1 MNPFDS
7 FPIEF
12 KQINPQD
19 FPHFELSEK
28 VIISPNDEGYI
39 KEALNSNLRLGDK
52 NTVVINAGVGQGKT
66 HTIID
71 IVKQYYDREEFVIFI
86 ASPFVSLVEQ
96 YYKDVLDKQIPEG
109 DVFRYE
115 VLGNEELPQ
124 FWKKRIH
131 IVTANCLLGN
141 PGEDAFINS
150 NVKRYYL
157 NRLSKYCEKKG
168 KKVVFIYDEIHDTI
182 HNFREKYIF
191 NLWKWRNVIHKNF
204 IISAT
209 YNEASKVVIEYLAE
223 LTDNKIQIIESERKR
238 FPAKQSELF
247 LHYNSEQFYDFDD
260 KKITGLIGDLISLGK
275 DIDIL
280 SYSKKLAENI
290 INNKAEGIGAEL
302 YKKYEE
308 INNCTSELKLNQRG
322 DREIPQNRY
331 KPNMC
336 NVGTNFKT
344 GVSIHKDNHAFVII
358 MPPKGAK
365 MAYKNN
371 YGIFSSGINS
381 IIQALAR
388 QRKKGEI
395 HIILPKPK
403 EFDYNTLLFE
413 EEGQHEYFKEFYERA
428 KDSSEVEEKTKYLPL
443 TEQDIMFFD
452 FYENTLKSNIK
463 DEIAFVQN
471 LDRPNKVRLDF
482 PEYKLY
488 KLSDSEEYF
497 VNKTLFFGGDLSAY
511 ITYCAITNQF
521 INCKF
526 VGGFAKQ
533 ELILNFGEIQKG
545 LKEFCDKVYFFDD
558 DRMSLY
564 YFLNDAYFYKQFRD
578 DLFEMCEV
586 KLKTSDGTIVNLL
599 KDGTSSSSK
608 YFENQLLGFVQHF
621 GYPNNPLNQTKFE
634 KEGKLIDGIYDRS
647 QFLLEVISHSQ
658 NLNVE
663 DFHTNESAKERIKVF
678 KFLGVFRQK
687 IIDSTQTYS
696 TRNESDIKYIK
707 NKPSEN
713 FISEDELPEF
723 RRLVLFLINEDD
735 FLKKFS
741 FKERLVNKIESKQI
755 ESIYSILCK
764 ELFTLEN
771 GKLPIGNRENI
782 KIVKFIK
789 PLPEHSQVVNYAL
802 PPDYDFPDG
811 YEPVELSDELI
822 ESIKKLRQETN

>member
-1 MNPFDS
+1 MNYFDD

-12 KQINPQD
+12 KQINPED
-19 FPHFELSEK
+19 FPQFEVSEK
-28 VIISPNDEGYI
+28 NIISPNSEGYI
-39 KEALNSNLRLGDK
+39 KDALDEKLRLGDK

-66 HTIID
+66 HAIID
-71 IVKQYYDREEFVIFI
+71 IVKQYYEREEFVIFI

-96 YYKDVLDKQIPEG
+96 YYNDVLEKGIPED

-124 FWKKRIH
+124 FWRKRIH

-150 NVKRYYL
+150 QVKRYYL
-157 NRLSKYCEKKG
+157 NRLSKYCETKG

-182 HNFREKYIF
+182 HNFKEQYIF
-191 NLWKWRNVIHKNF
+191 NLWKWRKVIHKNF

-223 LTDNKIQIIESERKR
+223 LTNNKIQIIESERKR
-238 FPAKQSELF
+238 FLEKQSELF
-247 LHYNSEQFYDFDD
+247 LHYNSEQFYNFDD
-260 KKITGLIGDLISLGK
+260 KKITELVGDLISVGK
-275 DIDIL
+275 EVDIL

-290 INNKAEGIGAEL
+290 IKNKTEGIGAEL

-308 INNCTSELKLNQRG
+308 INNCTSDLKLNQRG
-322 DREIPQNRY
+322 DREVPQNRY
-331 KPNMC
+331 KNNMC

-344 GVSIHKDNHAFVII
+344 GVSIEKENHAFLII
-358 MPPKGAK
+358 MPPKGAQ
-365 MAYKNN
+365 MPFKNN
-371 YGIFSSGINS
+371 YGIFTSGINS

-403 EFDYNTLLFE
+403 EFDYDTLIFE
-413 EEGQHEYFKEFYERA
+413 EEEQHEQFKEFYERV
-428 KDSSEVEEKTKYLPL
+428 KDSSEVEEKTKYIPL
-443 TEQDIMFFD
+443 AEQDNMFFN
-452 FYENTLKSNIK
+452 FYENTLKANIK

-471 LDRPNKVRLDF
+471 LERPNKVRLDF

-488 KLSDSEEYF
+488 KLSDSEDYF

-511 ITYCAITNQF
+511 ITYCAVTNQF

-533 ELILNFGEIQKG
+533 ELILNYGEIQKG
-545 LKEFCDKVYFFDD
+545 LKEFCDNVYFFDD

-586 KLKTSDGTIVNLL
+586 KLKTSDGTVVNLL
-599 KDGTSSSSK
+599 KDGTSSASK
-608 YFENQLLGFVQHF
+608 YFEGQLLGFVQHF
-621 GYPNNPLNQTKFE
+621 GYPNNPLNRIKFR
-634 KEGKLIDGIYDRS
+634 KEGELVDGSYDRS
-647 QFLLEVISHSQ
+647 QFLLEAISHSQ

-663 DFHTNESAKERIKVF
+663 DFQTSESAKERIKNF
-678 KFLGVFRQK
+678 KFLGHFRQK
-687 IIDSTQTYS
+687 IIDSIQAYS
-696 TRNESDIKYIK
+696 TRNENDIKYIK

-713 FISEDELPEF
+713 FISEDELPEL
-723 RRLVLFLINEDD
+723 RRLVQFLLNEDD
-735 FLKKFS
+735 FFKNFS
-741 FKERLVNKIESKQI
+741 FKERLTNKSEAKQI
-755 ESIYSILCK
+755 EVIYSVLSN
-764 ELFTLEN
+764 ELFILEK
-771 GKLPIGNRENI
+771 GKLPTGTRENV
-782 KIVKFIK
+782 KKVKFIK
-789 PLPEHSQVVNYAL
+789 PLPEHSQVVNYVL

-811 YEPVELSDELI
+811 YEPVELTDEQI
-822 ESIKKLRQETN
+822 ESIKRFTRNN

>member
-1 MNPFDS
+1 MNYFDD

-12 KQINPQD
+12 KQINPED
-19 FPHFELSEK
+19 FPQFEVSEK
-28 VIISPNDEGYI
+28 NIISPNSEGYI
-39 KEALNSNLRLGDK
+39 KDALDEKLRLGDK

-66 HTIID
+66 HAIID
-71 IVKQYYDREEFVIFI
+71 IVKQYYEREEFVIFI

-96 YYKDVLDKQIPEG
+96 YYNDVLEKGIPED

-124 FWKKRIH
+124 FWRKRIH

-150 NVKRYYL
+150 QVKRYYL
-157 NRLSKYCEKKG
+157 NRLSKYCETKG

-182 HNFREKYIF
+182 HNFKEQYIF

-223 LTDNKIQIIESERKR
+223 LTNNKIQIIESERKR
-238 FPAKQSELF
+238 FPEKQSELF

-260 KKITGLIGDLISLGK
+260 VKITELVGDLISLGK
-275 DIDIL
+275 EVDIL

-290 INNKAEGIGAEL
+290 IKNKTEGIGAEL
-302 YKKYEE
+302 HKKYEE
-308 INNCTSELKLNQRG
+308 INNCTSDLKLNQRN
-322 DREIPQNRY
+322 DREVPQNRY
-331 KPNMC
+331 KNNMC

-344 GVSIHKDNHAFVII
+344 GVSIEKENHAFVII

-365 MAYKNN
+365 MPFKNN
-371 YGIFSSGINS
+371 YGIFTSGINS

-403 EFDYNTLLFE
+403 EFDYDTLIFE
-413 EEGQHEYFKEFYERA
+413 EEEQHEKFKEFYERV
-428 KDSSEVEEKTKYLPL
+428 KDSSEVEEKTKYIPL
-443 TEQDIMFFD
+443 AEQDTMFFN
-452 FYENTLKSNIK
+452 FYENTLKANIK
-463 DEIAFVQN
+463 DEIAFVLN
-471 LDRPNKVRLDF
+471 LDRSNKVRLDF

-488 KLSDSEEYF
+488 KLSDSEDYF

-511 ITYCAITNQF
+511 ITYCAVTNQF

-533 ELILNFGEIQKG
+533 ELILNYGEIQKG

-564 YFLNDAYFYKQFRD
+564 YFLNDAYFYRQFRD

-586 KLKTSDGTIVNLL
+586 KLKTSDGTVVNLL
-599 KDGTSSSSK
+599 KDGTSSASK
-608 YFENQLLGFVQHF
+608 YFEGQLLGFVQHF
-621 GYPNNPLNQTKFE
+621 GYPNNPLNRIKFR
-634 KEGKLIDGIYDRS
+634 KEGELVDGSYDRS
-647 QFLLEVISHSQ
+647 QFLLEAISHSQ

-663 DFHTNESAKERIKVF
+663 DFQTSESAKERIKNF
-678 KFLGVFRQK
+678 KFLGHFRQK
-687 IIDSTQTYS
+687 IIDSIQVYS
-696 TRNESDIKYIK
+696 TRNENDIKYIK

-713 FISEDELPEF
+713 FISEDELPEL
-723 RRLVLFLINEDD
+723 RRLVQFLLNEDD
-735 FLKKFS
+735 FFKNFS
-741 FKERLVNKIESKQI
+741 FKERLTNKSEAKQI
-755 ESIYSILCK
+755 EVIYSVLSN
-764 ELFTLEN
+764 ELFILEK
-771 GKLPIGNRENI
+771 GKLPTGTRENV
-782 KIVKFIK
+782 KKVKFIK
-789 PLPEHSQVVNYAL
+789 PLPEHSQVVNYVL

-811 YEPVELSDELI
+811 YEPLELSDEQI
-822 ESIKKLRQETN
+822 ESIKRLNQRN

>member
-1 MNPFDS
+1 MNYFDD

-12 KQINPQD
+12 KQINPED
-19 FPHFELSEK
+19 FPQFEVSEK
-28 VIISPNDEGYI
+28 SIISPNSQGYI
-39 KEALNSNLRLGDK
+39 KDALNEKLRLGDK

-66 HTIID
+66 HAIID
-71 IVKQYYDREEFVIFI
+71 IVKQYYEREEFVIFI

-96 YYKDVLDKQIPEG
+96 YYKDVLEKGIPEN
-109 DVFRYE
+109 DVLRYE
-115 VLGNEELPQ
+115 VLGNEESHA
-124 FWKKRIH
+124 FWHKRIH

-150 NVKRYYL
+150 SVKRYYL
-157 NRLSKYCEKKG
+157 NRLSKYCERKC
-168 KKVVFIYDEIHDTI
+168 KKVIFIYDEIHDTI
-182 HNFREKYIF
+182 HNFKEKYIF

-223 LTDNKIQIIESERKR
+223 LTNNKIQIIESERKR
-238 FPAKQSELF
+238 FPEKQSELF
-247 LHYNSEQFYDFDD
+247 LHYNSEQFYNFDD
-260 KKITGLIGDLISLGK
+260 AKITELVGDLISFGK
-275 DIDIL
+275 DVDIL

-290 INNKAEGIGAEL
+290 IKNKTEGIGAEL

-308 INNCTSELKLNQRG
+308 INNCTSDLTLNQRG

-331 KPNMC
+331 KPDMC

-344 GVSIHKDNHAFVII
+344 GVSIQKENHAFVII

-365 MAYKNN
+365 MPFKNN
-371 YGIFSSGINS
+371 YGIFTSGINS

-403 EFDYNTLLFE
+403 EFDYDTLIFE
-413 EEGQHEYFKEFYERA
+413 EEEQHEQFKEFYERV
-428 KDSSEVEEKTKYLPL
+428 KDSSEVEEKTKYIPL
-443 TEQDIMFFD
+443 AEQDNMFFN
-452 FYENTLKSNIK
+452 FYENTLKANIK

-471 LDRPNKVRLDF
+471 LERPNKVRLDF

-488 KLSDSEEYF
+488 KLSDSEDYF

-511 ITYCAITNQF
+511 ITYCAVTNQF

-533 ELILNFGEIQKG
+533 ELILNYGEIQKG
-545 LKEFCDKVYFFDD
+545 LKEFCDNVYFFDD

-586 KLKTSDGTIVNLL
+586 KLKTSDGTVVNLL
-599 KDGTSSSSK
+599 KDGTSSASK
-608 YFENQLLGFVQHF
+608 YFEGQLLGFVQHF
-621 GYPNNPLNQTKFE
+621 GYPNNPLNRIKFR
-634 KEGKLIDGIYDRS
+634 KEGELVDGSYDRS
-647 QFLLEVISHSQ
+647 QFLLEAISHSQ

-663 DFHTNESAKERIKVF
+663 DFQTSESAKERIKNF
-678 KFLGVFRQK
+678 KFLGHFRQK
-687 IIDSTQTYS
+687 IIDSIQVYS
-696 TRNESDIKYIK
+696 TRNENDIKYIK

-713 FISEDELPEF
+713 FISEDELPEL
-723 RRLVLFLINEDD
+723 RRLVQFLLNEDD
-735 FLKKFS
+735 FFKNFS
-741 FKERLVNKIESKQI
+741 FKERLTNKSEAKQI
-755 ESIYSILCK
+755 EVIYSVLSN
-764 ELFTLEN
+764 ELFILEK
-771 GKLPIGNRENI
+771 GKLPTGTRENV
-782 KIVKFIK
+782 KKVKFIK
-789 PLPEHSQVVNYAL
+789 PLPEHSQVVNYVL

-811 YEPVELSDELI
+811 YEPLELSDEQI
-822 ESIKKLRQETN
+822 ESIKRLNQRN

>member
-1 MNPFDS
+1 MNYFDD

-12 KQINPQD
+12 KQINPED
-19 FPHFELSEK
+19 FPQFEVSEK
-28 VIISPNDEGYI
+28 NIISPNSQGYI
-39 KEALNSNLRLGDK
+39 KDALNEKLRLGDK

-66 HTIID
+66 HAIID
-71 IVKQYYDREEFVIFI
+71 IVKQYYEREEFVIFI

-96 YYKDVLDKQIPEG
+96 YYKDVLEKGIPEN
-109 DVFRYE
+109 DVLRYE
-115 VLGNEELPQ
+115 VLGNEELPA
-124 FWKKRIH
+124 FWHKRVH

-150 NVKRYYL
+150 SVKRYYL
-157 NRLSKYCEKKG
+157 NRLSKYCERKG
-168 KKVVFIYDEIHDTI
+168 KKVIFIYDEIHDTI
-182 HNFREKYIF
+182 HNFKEQYIF

-223 LTDNKIQIIESERKR
+223 LTNNKIQIIESERKR
-238 FPAKQSELF
+238 FPEKQSELF
-247 LHYNSEQFYDFDD
+247 LHYNSEQFYNFDD
-260 KKITGLIGDLISLGK
+260 AKITELVSGLISFGK
-275 DIDIL
+275 DVDIL
-280 SYSKKLAENI
+280 SYSKKLAQNI
-290 INNKAEGIGAEL
+290 IKNKTGGIGAEL

-308 INNCTSELKLNQRG
+308 INNCTSDLKLNQRG

-331 KPNMC
+331 KPDMC

-344 GVSIHKDNHAFVII
+344 GVSIQKENHAFVII
-358 MPPKGAK
+358 MPPNGAK
-365 MAYKNN
+365 MPFKNN
-371 YGIFSSGINS
+371 YGIFTSGINS

-395 HIILPKPK
+395 HIVLPKPK
-403 EFDYNTLLFE
+403 EFDYDTLIFE
-413 EEGQHEYFKEFYERA
+413 EEEQYEKFKEFYERI
-428 KDSSEVEEKTKYLPL
+428 KDSSEVEEKTKYIPL
-443 TEQDIMFFD
+443 AEQDNMFFN
-452 FYENTLKSNIK
+452 FYENTLKANIK

-488 KLSDSEEYF
+488 KLSDSEDYF

-526 VGGFAKQ
+526 VGGFAKK
-533 ELILNFGEIQKG
+533 ELILNYGEIQKG

-586 KLKTSDGTIVNLL
+586 KLKTSEGIIVNLL

-608 YFENQLLGFVQHF
+608 YFENQLLGFIQHF
-621 GYPNNPLNQTKFE
+621 GYPNNPLNHTKFR
-634 KEGKLIDGIYDRS
+634 KEGKLIDGDYNRS
-647 QFLLEVISHSQ
+647 QFLLEAISHSQ
-658 NLNVE
+658 NLNIE
-663 DFHTNESAKERIKVF
+663 DFHTNESAKERIKIF

-687 IIDSTQTYS
+687 IIDSIQAYS
-696 TRNESDIKYIK
+696 TRNENDIKYIK

-723 RRLVLFLINEDD
+723 RMLVLFLMNEDD
-735 FLKKFS
+735 FFKNFS
-741 FKERLVNKIESKQI
+741 FKERLTNKSEAKQI
-755 ESIYSILCK
+755 EVIYSVLSK
-764 ELFTLEN
+764 ELFILEK
-771 GKLPIGNRENI
+771 GKLPTGTRENV
-782 KIVKFIK
+782 KKVKFIK
-789 PLPEHSQVVNYAL
+789 PLPEHSQVVNYVL

-811 YEPVELSDELI
+811 YEPLELSDEQI
-822 ESIKKLRQETN
+822 ESIKRFTQRN

>member
-1 MNPFDS
+1 MNYFDD

-12 KQINPQD
+12 KQINPED
-19 FPHFELSEK
+19 FPQFEVSEK
-28 VIISPNDEGYI
+28 NIISPNSEGYI
-39 KEALNSNLRLGDK
+39 KDALDEKLRLGDK

-66 HTIID
+66 HAIID
-71 IVKQYYDREEFVIFI
+71 IVKQYYEREEFVIFI

-96 YYKDVLDKQIPEG
+96 YYKDVLEKGIPEN
-109 DVFRYE
+109 DVLRYE
-115 VLGNEELPQ
+115 VLGNEELPA
-124 FWKKRIH
+124 FWHKRVH

-150 NVKRYYL
+150 SVKRYYL
-157 NRLSKYCEKKG
+157 NRLSKYCERKG
-168 KKVVFIYDEIHDTI
+168 KKVIFIYDEIHDTI
-182 HNFREKYIF
+182 HNFKEQYIF

-223 LTDNKIQIIESERKR
+223 LTNNKIQIIESERKR
-238 FPAKQSELF
+238 FPEKQSELF
-247 LHYNSEQFYDFDD
+247 LHYNSEQFYNFDD
-260 KKITGLIGDLISLGK
+260 AKITELVGDLISFGK
-275 DIDIL
+275 DVDIL
-280 SYSKKLAENI
+280 SYSKKLAQNI
-290 INNKAEGIGAEL
+290 IKNKAGGIGAEL

-308 INNCTSELKLNQRG
+308 INNCTSELTLNQRG

-331 KPNMC
+331 KPDMC

-344 GVSIHKDNHAFVII
+344 GVSIQKENHAFVII

-365 MAYKNN
+365 MPFKNN
-371 YGIFSSGINS
+371 YGIFTSGINS

-403 EFDYNTLLFE
+403 EFDYDTLIFE
-413 EEGQHEYFKEFYERA
+413 EEEQHEQFKEFYERV
-428 KDSSEVEEKTKYLPL
+428 KDSSEVEEKTKYIPL
-443 TEQDIMFFD
+443 AEQDNMFFN
-452 FYENTLKSNIK
+452 FYENTLKANIK

-471 LDRPNKVRLDF
+471 LERPNKVRLDF

-488 KLSDSEEYF
+488 KLSDSEDYF

-511 ITYCAITNQF
+511 ITYCAVTNQF

-533 ELILNFGEIQKG
+533 ELILNYGEIQKG
-545 LKEFCDKVYFFDD
+545 LKEFCDNVYFFDD

-586 KLKTSDGTIVNLL
+586 KLKTSDGTVVNLL
-599 KDGTSSSSK
+599 KDGTSSASK
-608 YFENQLLGFVQHF
+608 YFEGQLLGFVQHF
-621 GYPNNPLNQTKFE
+621 GYPNNPLNRIKFR
-634 KEGKLIDGIYDRS
+634 KEGELVDGSYDRS
-647 QFLLEVISHSQ
+647 QFLLEAISHSQ

-663 DFHTNESAKERIKVF
+663 DFQTSESAKERIKNF
-678 KFLGVFRQK
+678 KFLGHFRQK
-687 IIDSTQTYS
+687 IIDSIQVYS
-696 TRNESDIKYIK
+696 TRNENDIKYIK

-713 FISEDELPEF
+713 FISEDELPEL
-723 RRLVLFLINEDD
+723 RRLVQFLLNEDD
-735 FLKKFS
+735 FFKNFS
-741 FKERLVNKIESKQI
+741 FKERLTNKSEAKQI
-755 ESIYSILCK
+755 EVIYSVLSN
-764 ELFTLEN
+764 ELFILEKD
-771 GKLPIGNRENI
+771 KLPTGTRENV
-782 KIVKFIK
+782 KKVKFIK
-789 PLPEHSQVVNYAL
+789 PLPEHSQVVNYVL

-811 YEPVELSDELI
+811 YEPLELSDEQI
-822 ESIKKLRQETN
+822 ESIKRFTQRN